1 MRRQVSCEVGRRLAG
16 ACRIA
21 GAAILCL
28 GITVGSTTSVAA
40 DDWGGSVVLTSDYFV
55 RGISRTSNQAA
66 LQLDLH
72 YSSSGGFIAG
82 AFASNARI
90 DPYNPEDVELSAF
103 IGYAWSFT
111 PDWRA
116 KIVASHYAYPWNQEG
131 SGYNYDEVDFDAAY
145 QGWLHFSLNYSP
157 NSPRFVAMPYFK
169 LIGVTEKSA
178 EIGVQR
184 PIAGKFSATAGLG
197 YSVLSGPDSGGYV
210 YWSIGGAYD
219 WRSLTLAV
227 SYVNTSAEAKAL
239 FYNAAADGRFTGTV
253 IWRF

>member
-1 MRRQVSCEVGRRLAG
+1 MRRQISCEVVRGL
-16 ACRIA
+16 A
-21 GAAILCL
+21 GAAILCVSF
-28 GITVGSTTSVAA
+28 TFCSTTSRAA

-55 RGISRTSNQAA
+55 RGISRTNHQAA

-72 YSSSGGFIAG
+72 YASSSGFIAG

-90 DPYNPEDVELSAF
+90 DPYNPQDVELSAF

-145 QGWLHFSLNYSP
+145 QGWLHLSLNYSP
-157 NSPRFVAMPYFK
+157 NSPRFVAAPYFR
-169 LIGVTEKSA
+169 LLGVAEKSA
-178 EIGVQR
+178 ELSVQR
-184 PIAGKFSATAGLG
+184 AIVGKFSATAGVG
-197 YSVLSGPDSGGYV
+197 YSALAGPDSGGYV
-210 YWSIGGAYD
+210 YWSVGGAYD